1 MSLIYIQYSI
11 DHSPQNFGEL
21 HQRCFHK
28 GVWNSCSQNFVKNP
42 EETYAVELSFHKIAR
57 LQPTSYCRTK
67 SYYCWTNTSANTFLV
82 VLRKERIFQDIEN
95 FNEKKL
101 QKSPFFSKT
110 TVCSSEFATST
121 KTDSNKNVSG
131 EFSEVFANL
140 SRKDP

>member
-1 MSLIYIQYSI
+1 MQWSFLSIKLHDYSLHPTVGLKATTAGLIPLPI
-11 DHSPQNFGEL
+11 HF
-21 HQRCFHK
+21 
-28 GVWNSCSQNFVKNP
+28 WWCSEKREYF
-42 EETYAVELSFHKIAR
+42 KI
-57 LQPTSYCRTK
+57 SKISTK
-67 SYYCWTNTSANTFLV
+67 
-82 VLRKERIFQDIEN
+82 
-95 FNEKKL
+95 KKL